1 MAEMLLINP
10 QRRKTRRKTAAKRRT
25 TVRVRKNP
33 MTITT
38 NVRRRVKRRNPM
50 QMMRRSVMRRRNPI
64 GTGMAS
70 SYLRDVREALMAG
83 AGAVVF
89 DIVHGQIK
97 RFLPT
102 SLQVTPGSIGAGD
115 AVRAVITVVVGQALN
130 KVTRGFSKKA
140 AMASLTVQAHDLLK
154 GFVPAALPLGYM
166 SPAMVAQGTNRIG
179 PIRGTTGMNAYM
191 RPGPTPL
198 LSAYTSGTPLLNG
211 SASRREGVSTYY

>member
-10 QRRKTRRKTAAKRRT
+10 MRRKSRRKTTAKRR
-25 TVRVRKNP
+25 VHARVRKNP
-33 MTITT
+33 MTMTT
-38 NVRRRVKRRNPM
+38 TVRRRVKRRNPM
-50 QMMRRSVMRRRNPI
+50 HMMRRSVMRRNPI
-64 GTGMAS
+64 GTGMAGT
-70 SYLRDVREALMAG
+70 YLRDVREALMAG

-154 GFVPAALPLGYM
+154 GFVPASLPLGYM
-166 SPAMVAQGTNRIG
+166 SPAMIAQGTNRVG
-179 PIRGTTGMNAYM
+179 PIKGTTGMNAYM

-211 SASRREGVSTYY
+211 SVQRREGVSTYY

>member
-25 TVRVRKNP
+25 TARVRKNP
-33 MTITT
+33 MTMTT
-38 NVRRRVKRRNPM
+38 TVRRRVKRRNPM
-50 QMMRRSVMRRRNPI
+50 HMMRRAVMRRRNPI
-64 GTGMAS
+64 GTGMAGT
-70 SYLRDVREALMAG
+70 YLRDVREALMAG

-115 AVRAVITVVVGQALN
+115 AVRAVITVVVGHALD
-130 KVTRGFSKKA
+130 KATRGFSKKA

-154 GFVPAALPLGYM
+154 GFVPASLPLGYM
-166 SPAMVAQGTNRIG
+166 SPAMIAQGTNRVG

-198 LSAYTSGTPLLNG
+198 LSAYTTGTPLLNG
-211 SASRREGVSTYY
+211 SVQRREGVSTYY